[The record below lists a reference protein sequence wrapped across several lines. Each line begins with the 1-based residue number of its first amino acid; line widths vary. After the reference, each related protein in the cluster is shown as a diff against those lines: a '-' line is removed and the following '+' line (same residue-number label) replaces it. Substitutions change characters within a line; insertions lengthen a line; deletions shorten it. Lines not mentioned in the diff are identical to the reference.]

1 MKVLQVTESFA
12 PMWEYGGVARVSYD
26 ISQELRKK
34 GYQLT
39 VFTINR
45 NPTYNIS
52 ENTLTKTDGLDV
64 IYFGMLRNKLLNKLC
79 VFPSLKSVKTIKQ
92 SINDYDIIHIHDYRS
107 ILTVLAVHYARKNHV
122 PYILQAHGALPKETK
137 GIFKEVFD
145 RLFGYKILRDA
156 KALVALSNT
165 EKDYYLEMGCDKVK
179 VHIIPNGI
187 GDDFFPVPEKGK
199 FRKKYGLS
207 SDVKIITFVGRLDP
221 SKNVGMLIQAFADL
235 YRSDNNLR
243 LALVGKALN
252 EEYGTE
258 LERLIANG
266 GISDAVIQTGY
277 VTSEE
282 KKEAL
287 VDSDVFVT
295 PSYSGFPIT
304 FVEACACQIPIVT
317 TTKGDDLGWI
327 DGQVGYVAEFSVEG
341 VAKGIVESLNHGKR
355 EEFMETE
362 MRIISGFMWCEI
374 IMRYTSLYFQ

>member
-1 MKVLQVTESFA
+1 MKILQVTESFA

-64 IYFGMLRNKLLNKLC
+64 VYFGMLRNNLLNKLC

-92 SINDYDIIHIHDYRS
+92 SINDYDVIHIHDYRS

-122 PYILQAHGALPKETK
+122 PYILQAHGALPKERK
-137 GIFKEVFD
+137 RLFKEIFD

-165 EKDYYLEMGCDKVK
+165 ERDYYLEMGCDTAK

-187 GDDFFPVPEKGK
+187 GDDFFPLPNRGA

-207 SDVKIITFVGRLDP
+207 DDVKIITFVGRLDS
-221 SKNVGMLIQAFADL
+221 SKNVGMLIQAFANL
-235 YRSDNNLR
+235 YRSNKNLR
-243 LALVGKALN
+243 LALVGSALN
-252 EEYGTE
+252 EEYGRE
-258 LERLIANG
+258 LENLILDCG
-266 GISDAVIQTGY
+266 VSETVIQTGY
-277 VTSEE
+277 VTTEE

-327 DGQVGYVAEFSVEG
+327 DGQVGFVAEFSVDG
-341 VAKGIVESLNHGKR
+341 VAEG
-355 EEFMETE
+355 
-362 MRIISGFMWCEI
+362 IISTLMSNLDNKFSKKEGEI
-374 IMRYTSLYFQ
+374 IHQYMWKNIVKVYETLY

>member
-165 EKDYYLEMGCDKVK
+165 EKGYYLEMGCDEVK

-187 GDDFFPVPEKGK
+187 GDDFFPAPEKGK

-235 YRSDNNLR
+235 YKSNKNLR
-243 LALVGKALN
+243 LVLVGKVLN

-327 DGQVGYVAEFSVEG
+327 DGQVGCVAEFSVEG
-341 VAKGIVESLNHGKR
+341 VADGITSTLMSNQDNTFSKKEGGIIHRYMWRYIVKTY
-355 EEFMETE
+355 ET
-362 MRIISGFMWCEI
+362 
-374 IMRYTSLYFQ
+374 LYS